1 MARRAAALR
10 PRYGREAAQ
19 PARGPN
25 MHSRAAAVQHAATAV
40 LHALRIHARRG
51 RDQSRPRVST
61 GHDDPVIIVM
71 SHQATKG
78 EIDAVVDRVH
88 EIGLKTE
95 ISRGEER
102 TLVGVI
108 GGNAYAY
115 KEAFSHLGG
124 IHEIIPITKPFKLAS
139 REFRPLD
146 TVVDVGGIRIGGDEV
161 VMMAGPCSVE
171 GEEMLLDTARH
182 VAAQGAK
189 VLRGG
194 AFKPRT
200 SPYSF
205 QGLGEAGLK
214 MMAAARDETGL
225 KVVTEVVS
233 PADVEMVARYADILQ
248 LGTRNMQNY
257 ALLQEAGRSGKP
269 VLLKRGMSSTIE
281 EWLLAAEYILS
292 QGNRDVILCERG
304 IRTFETATRFTL
316 DLNAVPL
323 VRELSHLPVIVDPSQ
338 ATGRWS
344 LVGPMSLAAVAAGAN
359 GLIIEVH
366 PTPNQALSDGAQ
378 SLDFDAFDH
387 LMADVKRLLGAMQK
401 QLA

>member
-1 MARRAAALR
+1 
-10 PRYGREAAQ
+10 
-19 PARGPN
+19 
-25 MHSRAAAVQHAATAV
+25 
-40 LHALRIHARRG
+40 
-51 RDQSRPRVST
+51 
-61 GHDDPVIIVM
+61 VIIVM
-71 SHQATKG
+71 SHSATKG

-88 EIGLKTE
+88 EIGLKSE
-95 ISRGEER
+95 LSRGEER

-108 GGNAYAY
+108 GGNAFAY
-115 KEAFSHLGG
+115 KDAFSHLGG

-139 REFRPLD
+139 REFRRVD
-146 TVVDVGGIRIGGDEV
+146 TIVDVGGVKIGGDEV
-161 VMMAGPCSVE
+161 VIMAGPCSVE

-182 VAAQGAK
+182 VAAQGARL
-189 VLRGG
+189 LRGG

-205 QGLGEAGLK
+205 QGLGESALK

-225 KVVTEVVS
+225 KVVTEVIA
-233 PADVEMVARYADILQ
+233 PADVDMVARYADILQ

-292 QGNRDVILCERG
+292 QGNRNVILCERG
-304 IRTFETATRFTL
+304 IRTFETSTRFTL

-323 VRELSHLPVIVDPSQ
+323 VRELSHLPIIVDPSQ
-338 ATGRWS
+338 ATGRWT
-344 LVGPMSLAAVAAGAN
+344 LVGPMSLAAVAAGAH

-366 PTPNQALSDGAQ
+366 PHPSQALSDGAQ
-378 SLDFDAFDH
+378 SLDFENFDH
-387 LMADVKRLLGAMQK
+387 LMADLRRLLGSMQK